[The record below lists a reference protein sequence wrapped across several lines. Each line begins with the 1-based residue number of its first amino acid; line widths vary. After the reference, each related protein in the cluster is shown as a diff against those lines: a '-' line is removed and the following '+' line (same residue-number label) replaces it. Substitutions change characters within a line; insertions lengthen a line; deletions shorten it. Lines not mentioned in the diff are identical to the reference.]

1 MAQFAGDRHVRDLIG
16 EGIAAAVDAIDDHRG
31 VSFPAVMGKASNGY
45 YDYWRHWSSLY
56 SGARFH
62 EVPWD
67 MYDYSNARV
76 ASGNYLKVQSL
87 SLTYELP
94 KRVLDAWK
102 MQRVALTLE
111 ATNLY
116 TFCDSRLKG
125 QTPTQGGFSE
135 VQLTDTPTYT
145 LGLNINF

>member
-1 MAQFAGDRHVRDLIG
+1 
-16 EGIAAAVDAIDDHRG
+16 
-31 VSFPAVMGKASNGY
+31 MG
-45 YDYWRHWSSLY
+45 
-56 SGARFH
+56 
-62 EVPWD
+62 
-67 MYDYSNARV
+67 
-76 ASGNYLKVQSL
+76 SGNYLKVQSL